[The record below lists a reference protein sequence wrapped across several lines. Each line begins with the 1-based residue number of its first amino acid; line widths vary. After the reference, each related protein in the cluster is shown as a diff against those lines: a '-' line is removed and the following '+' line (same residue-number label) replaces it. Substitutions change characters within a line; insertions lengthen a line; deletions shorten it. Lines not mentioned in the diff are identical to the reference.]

1 MDRNPTLAQWQLA
14 QELRRLRGDRKFN
27 EVVKAARTTGG
38 SLARW
43 ETPGD
48 RGSVPGP
55 AAVERLLQIYEA
67 EEHLERILALRK
79 EARQPDRWQPFD
91 LERSYRTYANIESQA
106 TSIEYYASQI
116 IPGIAQTENYSR
128 AIIKATLH
136 PSSDVERE
144 LQVRAER
151 KRLLETREHP
161 ELWLIISEGALHQ
174 EVGSPSTMTEQV
186 AHLLDLAHKPGVTL
200 QVLPFRAG
208 AHVAM
213 RLSSFVVLHVSHHGL
228 TAVYTEGQS
237 SSLFLTDQEGL
248 EEYAALFNR
257 LRASALDE
265 GGPTHK
271 LLEHMVAMHKSRKE

>member
-14 QELRRLRGDRKFN
+14 QELRRLRGERKFN

-55 AAVERLLQIYEA
+55 AAVERLLQIYDA
-67 EEHLERILALRK
+67 EDQLERILALRK

-116 IPGIAQTENYSR
+116 IPGIAQTEDYSR
-128 AIIKATLH
+128 AIIKATLQ
-136 PSSDVERE
+136 PTSDVERE
-144 LQVRAER
+144 LHVRLER
-151 KRLLETREHP
+151 KRILEERESP
-161 ELWLIISEGALHQ
+161 ELWLILSEGALHQ
-174 EVGSPSTMTEQV
+174 EVGSPGVMEAQLS
-186 AHLLDLAHKPGVTL
+186 HLMELIDESNVTL

-213 RLSSFVVLHVSHHGL
+213 RLSSFVMLHVSNHGL
-228 TAVYTEGQS
+228 TAVYTEGQTS
-237 SSLFLTDQEGL
+237 SFFLTDQEDV
-248 EEYAALFNR
+248 EEYGALFNR

-265 GGPTHK
+265 GQPTRR
-271 LLEHMVAMHKSRKE
+271 LLERVAATHRSRKE

>member
-14 QELRRLRGDRKFN
+14 QELRHLRGDRKFN

-55 AAVERLLQIYEA
+55 AAVERLLQIYGA
-67 EEHLERILALRK
+67 EDQLDRMLALRK

-116 IPGIAQTENYSR
+116 VPGIAQTESYSR

-144 LQVRAER
+144 LQVRTER
-151 KRLLETREHP
+151 KRVLEKGEHP
-161 ELWLIISEGALHQ
+161 ELWLIVLEAALHQ
-174 EVGSPSTMTEQV
+174 EVGSPAVMAGQLE
-186 AHLLDLAHKPGVTL
+186 HLIELAHKPRVTL

-208 AHVAM
+208 AHAAM
-213 RLSSFVVLHVSHHGL
+213 RLSSFVMLHVSHHRL
-228 TAVYTEGQS
+228 TAVYTEGQT
-237 SSLFLTDQEGL
+237 SSLFLTDQEDL

-265 GGPTHK
+265 GKPTHR
-271 LLEHMVAMHKSRKE
+271 LLEQVAAMHKSRKE

>member
-14 QELRRLRGDRKFN
+14 QELRRMRGDRKFN

-67 EEHLERILALRK
+67 EEQLDRVLALRK

-106 TSIEYYASQI
+106 TSIESYQAQLV
-116 IPGIAQTENYSR
+116 PGIAQTEAYAR
-128 AIIKATLH
+128 AVIEATLH
-136 PSSDVERE
+136 PTSDVDREIEVRMERQSI
-144 LQVRAER
+144 L
-151 KRLLETREHP
+151 KRPDPP
-161 ELWLIISEGALHQ
+161 ELWLIVTEGALRQRVGTADVMVNQVERLIELAQ
-174 EVGSPSTMTEQV
+174 EPNTTI
-186 AHLLDLAHKPGVTL
+186 
-200 QVLPFRAG
+200 QVLPFSAG

-213 RLSSFVVLHVSHHGL
+213 RIPAFVIMEIASHGV
-228 TAVYTEGQS
+228 TAVYSEGQTTS
-237 SSLFLTDQEGL
+237 MFFTDPEDL
-248 EEYAALFNR
+248 AEYTTIFNR
-257 LRASALDE
+257 LRAASLDE
-265 GGPTHK
+265 GRPTRD
-271 LLEHMVAMHKSRKE
+271 LLERIVQGHRREE

>member
-55 AAVERLLQIYEA
+55 AAVERLLQIYGA
-67 EEHLERILALRK
+67 EEQLERILALRK

-106 TSIEYYASQI
+106 TSIESYQAQLV
-116 IPGIAQTENYSR
+116 PGIAQTEAYAR
-128 AIIKATLH
+128 AVIEATLH
-136 PSSDVERE
+136 PTSDVDREIEVRMERQNI
-144 LQVRAER
+144 LKRADP
-151 KRLLETREHP
+151 P
-161 ELWLIISEGALHQ
+161 ELWLIVTEGALRQ
-174 EVGSPSTMTEQV
+174 QVGTTSTMADQV
-186 AHLLDLAHKPGVTL
+186 EHLIEMTQEPNATI
-200 QVLPFRAG
+200 QVLPFSAG

-213 RLSSFVVLHVSHHGL
+213 RLPSFVIMEIVPNDV
-228 TAVYTEGQS
+228 TAVYAEGQTANMFFTAPED
-237 SSLFLTDQEGL
+237 LA
-248 EEYAALFNR
+248 EYRSLFNR
-257 LRASALDE
+257 LRAAALDE
-265 GGPTHK
+265 GRPTRS
-271 LLEHMVAMHKSRKE
+271 LLETIVQDHRREA

>member
-1 MDRNPTLAQWQLA
+1 M
-14 QELRRLRGDRKFN
+14 RGGRKFN

-55 AAVERLLQIYEA
+55 AAVERLLQIYDA
-67 EEHLERILALRK
+67 EDQLERILALRK

-116 IPGIAQTENYSR
+116 IPGIAQTESYSR

-136 PSSDVERE
+136 PSSDVDRE
-144 LQVRAER
+144 LQVRMER
-151 KRLLETREHP
+151 KRILEEREDP
-161 ELWLIISEGALHQ
+161 ELWLVVSEGALHQ
-174 EVGSPSTMTEQV
+174 EVGSPAVMAQQLE
-186 AHLLDLAHKPGVTL
+186 HLIELAHQPSVTL

-213 RLSSFVVLHVSHHGL
+213 RLSSFVMLHVSHHGL
-228 TAVYTEGQS
+228 TAVYTEGQTS
-237 SSLFLTDQEGL
+237 SFFLTDQEDV
-248 EEYAALFNR
+248 EEYATLFNR

-265 GGPTHK
+265 GRPAHK
-271 LLEHMVAMHKSRKE
+271 LLEHVAAIHRSRKE